1 MMLPENVKQKQS
13 SMKLYLGGDVSKGY
27 ADWVILTEKKQNV
40 LENFQL
46 DDTYAGHCKL
56 YSTLEAYFDKH
67 KGLEMYAAV
76 ESTGGYENNWF
87 NTLKSYQKVFNLKVT
102 RINPSGVN
110 YNRRA
115 SMKRNVTD
123 AISAISIAEY
133 MINHTE
139 NIAFDQ
145 DDKWK
150 TLCRHWNFVEM
161 QKKQR
166 TQTINQL
173 ETILYCSNPI
183 LLRFKKDNLPNW
195 LVELIIK
202 CPTADKLAKA
212 RPESLAKIPYL
223 TLKRAQ
229 ELVAEAKQN
238 IASATDRNAELLV
251 SQIALQIKAFDQNI
265 KSQMQLIEQDL
276 ISPEME
282 LLKSFQGIDTTSAIG
297 LLLEIGAISRFPT
310 VKGFSCNY
318 GVHPKFKKS
327 GDKIIGVRMSKQ
339 GSKNMRKILFNIA
352 KGAITYNPL
361 IAAVYE
367 KKLSEGMSKMAA
379 IGVCMHKILRIIYG
393 MLKNNQHFNALIDKQ
408 NYERSKSKQQ
418 EKQLQENANIEKSRR
433 YQEFDTTAPISKK
446 QTKKRKEHDLSQCEI
461 TSQSTGSTCS
471 SQRTQR
477 EEHNLLD
484 FLDTPLK
491 SDLKCISPA

>member
-1 MMLPENVKQKQS
+1 MR
-13 SMKLYLGGDVSKGY
+13 LYLGGDVSKGY
-27 ADWVILTEKKQNV
+27 ADWVILSEKKQTV

-67 KGLEMYAAV
+67 TGLEMYAAV

-87 NTLKSYQKVFNLKVT
+87 NSLKSYQKVFNLKVT

-115 SMKRNVTD
+115 SMKRNITD
-123 AISAISIAEY
+123 AISALSIAEY
-133 MINHTE
+133 MINYPD
-139 NIAFDQ
+139 NIVFDQ

-161 QKKQR
+161 QKNQR

-173 ETILYCSNPI
+173 ETILYSANPI
-183 LLRFKKDNLPNW
+183 LMRFKKENLPNW
-195 LVELIIK
+195 LLELIIK
-202 CPTADKLAKA
+202 YPTADKLAKA
-212 RPESLAKIPYL
+212 RPEKLAKIPYL
-223 TLKRAQ
+223 TLQRAQ
-229 ELVAEAKQN
+229 DLVAEAKQN

-265 KSQMQLIEQDL
+265 KSQMRLIEREL
-276 ISPEME
+276 ICPEIE
-282 LLKSFQGIDTTSAIG
+282 ILKSFKGIDTISAIG
-297 LLLEIGAISRFPT
+297 LLLEIEAVERFSRVKSISCYF
-310 VKGFSCNY
+310 GL
-318 GVHPKFKKS
+318 HPKFKQS
-327 GDKIIGVRMSKQ
+327 GDKVIGVRMSKQ

-352 KGAITYNPL
+352 KGAISFNPL
-361 IAAVYE
+361 IKAVYE
-367 KKLSEGMSKMAA
+367 KKLSQGMSKMAA

-393 MLKNNQHFNALIDKQ
+393 MLKNQQPFNPSIDKQ
-408 NYERSKSKQQ
+408 NYERSKSRQQ

-433 YQEFDTTAPISKK
+433 YQEFDNNAPISKK

-461 TSQSTGSTCS
+461 TPQITGSTCS
-471 SQRTQR
+471 SNTK
-477 EEHNLLD
+477 L
-484 FLDTPLK
+484 
-491 SDLKCISPA
+491 

>member
-1 MMLPENVKQKQS
+1 MVLETVFTRKMLPENVKQKPS
-13 SMKLYLGGDVSKGY
+13 TMKLYLGGDVSKGY
-27 ADWVILTEKKQNV
+27 TDWVILSEKKLKV

-56 YSTLEAYFDKH
+56 YSALEAYFDKH
-67 KGLEMYAAV
+67 AGLEMYAAL
-76 ESTGGYENNWF
+76 ESTGGYENNWY
-87 NTLKSYQKVFNLKVT
+87 NTLKSYQKVFNLKVA
-102 RINPSGVN
+102 RINPLGVN

-115 SMKRNVTD
+115 GMKRNVTD
-123 AISAISIAEY
+123 AISAVSIAEY
-133 MINHTE
+133 MINHPD
-139 NIAFDQ
+139 NITYDQ
-145 DDKWK
+145 DEKWK

-166 TQTINQL
+166 IQTINQL
-173 ETILYCSNPI
+173 ETILYCSNPA

-195 LVELIIK
+195 LLELIIM

-212 RPESLAKIPYL
+212 RPENLSKIPYL
-223 TLKRAQ
+223 TLNRSK

-251 SQIALQIKAFDQNI
+251 SQIAIQIKAFDENI
-265 KSQMQLIEQDL
+265 KSQMKLIEQEM
-276 ISPEME
+276 SCPEIE
-282 LLKSFQGIDTTSAIG
+282 VLKSFKGIDTTSAIG
-297 LLLEIGAISRFPT
+297 LMLEIKAVERFPA
-310 VKGFSCNY
+310 VKGISCY
-318 GVHPKFKKS
+318 FGLHPKFKQS
-327 GDKIIGVRMSKQ
+327 GDKVIGVRMSKQ

-361 IAAVYE
+361 ITEIYE

-393 MLKNNQHFNALIDKQ
+393 MLKNHQPYNPAIDKQ
-408 NYERSKSKQQ
+408 NWERSKSKQQ
-418 EKQLQENANIEKSRR
+418 EKLMQENANIQKNRR
-433 YQEFDTTAPISKK
+433 YQEFDATAPISKK

-471 SQRTQR
+471 SITKLQNV
-477 EEHNLLD
+477 ENNK
-484 FLDTPLK
+484 LK
-491 SDLKCISPA
+491 ITS